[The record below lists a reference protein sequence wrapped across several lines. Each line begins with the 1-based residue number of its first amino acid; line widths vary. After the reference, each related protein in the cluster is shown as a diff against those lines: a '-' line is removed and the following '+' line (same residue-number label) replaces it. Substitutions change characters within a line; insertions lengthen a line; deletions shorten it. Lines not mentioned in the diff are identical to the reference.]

1 MPHSMAVD
9 PAALL
14 AAADA
19 IEKQAAQM
27 LAIHTAWDAAV
38 HAALPGWIGR
48 SRHALEELTAGWAAD
63 RVELAGKLTDLA
75 TSLRMG
81 AASFTEMD
89 GFHAG
94 TLGG

>member
-19 IEKQAAQM
+19 IEEQAAQM
-27 LAIHTAWDAAV
+27 LAIQTAWDAAV
-38 HAALPGWIGR
+38 RAALPGWIGR
-48 SRHALEELTAGWAAD
+48 SRHALEDLTAGWAAD
-63 RVELAGKLTDLA
+63 RVELAGRLTDLA
-75 TSLRMG
+75 AGLRLG
-81 AASFTEMD
+81 AASFAEMD